1 MKIRLF
7 LIVMIPA
14 FLIISTVGIYLIE
27 YILSGN
33 KESAFASLFS
43 SLWWTAVTFTTVGY
57 GDMSPVTV
65 QGKIFTFF
73 VMAAGLINF
82 SIVVSMV
89 TDKFQ
94 EFRSGRDRGLDSI
107 KIKNHVLICSDDP
120 AWTKEILSQNQNY
133 LKSDN
138 VILISP
144 SDEHPLLATPYK
156 RLKWIS
162 GNSFDLNVLRKAAA
176 SKAKIAYVYFKD
188 SSYALMTVLQLETLS
203 EGRIVTQA
211 QYIGREYRKYF
222 EDVGCD
228 HALDPYD
235 LYVPLML
242 SAYHSQGAP
251 AWINKVI
258 NRSHGHQITT
268 QQTDSLYIGKTW
280 IELIKTK
287 KQDHGIMPL
296 AVVINEVVLI
306 NPEASFE
313 IPKDSL
319 IMQLEPFE
327 ISKGGFLKQSTLT
340 ESTTKGDLEKN
351 AIDVMGM
358 DEIGID
364 GHILISSDNQVFI
377 NRCLLEMSQ
386 RNQPEKIVV
395 LSDLPLMEKIPENLN
410 VQWIEG
416 DSNSEKSFLEARS
429 TEAKVALIDHADDG
443 QNLMAVLRLEQATDG
458 EVFTIATYHKE
469 DFDQQLF
476 KVGCDFCLEPEELI
490 APILSQSALNPGLG
504 TLIEEIISEESTTQS
519 LYVRQ
524 LSREWEEDS
533 WLSTILNLKDKEGE
547 LPVGLICSQT
557 HKLLINPHPALQVKS
572 GDRLIYLA
580 SAQSTAV
587 QNGDLLKSAKKSK
600 SQEKEV
606 QPSEEAEKLYRKGLM
621 LFKKDKNY
629 EESYSCFHQAA
640 ILNHTRAKY
649 NLGLMNY
656 NGKGVPKNLDESYH
670 WFCEAAKFGNEKA
683 RKALKSTRALRNIT
697 SNTMEHEI
705 PEFDTDLIGRM
716 PEEQLYWFAS
726 AVIAMVMADEHIDLH
741 ERSFLHSAIRIV
753 KDKSKIQELEEYIL
767 RWQTPPIGAMDFST
781 KDRDHILECLL
792 NIAAVDRNFDER
804 EEKLLRKIAGLM
816 NVPEQQIEN
825 LIKLGHKRVE
835 QFRANQLRAPNVRA
849 RL

>member
-7 LIVMIPA
+7 LFVMIPT
-14 FLIISTVGIYLIE
+14 FLMISSVGIYFIE

-33 KESAFASLFS
+33 EESAFDSLFN
-43 SLWWTAVTFTTVGY
+43 SLWWTVVTFTTVGY
-57 GDMSPVTV
+57 GDMSPQTV
-65 QGKIFTFF
+65 QGRFFTFF

-82 SIVVSMV
+82 SIVVSLV

-94 EFRSGRDRGLDSI
+94 QFRSGRDRGLEFL
-107 KIKNHVLICSDDP
+107 KIKGHVLVCSDDP
-120 AWTKEILSQNQNY
+120 TWMKEILSQNQKY
-133 LKSDN
+133 VKRDK
-138 VILISP
+138 VVLISP
-144 SDEHPLLATPYK
+144 SGEHPLLATSYK
-156 RLKWIS
+156 KLKWVS
-162 GNSFDLNVLRKAAA
+162 GDSFDLNVLRKAAA
-176 SKAKIAYVYFKD
+176 AKAKIAYVFYKD
-188 SSYALMTVLQLETLS
+188 NSYALMTVLQLETLS
-203 EGRIVTQA
+203 DGRIVTQA
-211 QYIGREYRKYF
+211 QYVGREFRNYF

-242 SAYHSQGAP
+242 SAFHSQGAP

-258 NRSHGHQITT
+258 NRTQGHQIATRKT
-268 QQTDSLYIGKTW
+268 ESLLIGKTW
-280 IELIKTK
+280 LELIKTK
-287 KQDHGIMPL
+287 KQNHGIMPL

-327 ISKGGFLKQSTLT
+327 IPKKSSTMQLELA
-340 ESTTKGDLEKN
+340 ESFPKGDLEKQ

-358 DEIGID
+358 DEIGLD
-364 GHILISSDNQVFI
+364 GHILISSDNKVFI

-386 RNQPEKIVV
+386 RNQPEKIIV
-395 LSDLPLMEKIPENLN
+395 LTNIPLLEEIPGNLN
-410 VQWIEG
+410 VEWIEG
-416 DSNSEKSFLEARS
+416 DSNSENSFLEARS
-429 TEAKVALIDHADDG
+429 TEAKVALIDHAHDG

-476 KVGCDFCLEPEELI
+476 KVGCDFCLDPEELI

-504 TLIEEIISEESTTQS
+504 TLIEEIILEEPTTQS
-519 LYVRQ
+519 LKVRH
-524 LSREWEEDS
+524 LSREWEADS
-533 WLSTILNLKDKEGE
+533 WLSTILKLKEKEGD
-547 LPVGLICSQT
+547 LPVGLIRSQT
-557 HKLLINPHPALQVKS
+557 HKLLVNPHPELEVNP
-572 GDRLIYLA
+572 GDRLIYIT
-580 SAQSTAV
+580 SAQQKGDEFESSEDSDST
-587 QNGDLLKSAKKSK
+587 LI
-600 SQEKEV
+600 EV
-606 QPSEEAEKLYRKGLM
+606 KPSEEAVKLFRKGQV
-621 LFKKDKNY
+621 LFKKEENY
-629 EESYSCFHQAA
+629 EEAYNCFHQAA

-649 NLGLMNY
+649 NLGLMNF

-670 WFCEAAKFGNEKA
+670 WFREAAKDGNEKA
-683 RKALKSTRALRNIT
+683 RKALKSTRALQNIT
-697 SNTMEHEI
+697 TNTLEHEI
-705 PEFDTDLIGRM
+705 PEFDTELIGRM

-753 KDKSKIQELEEYIL
+753 RDKRKIQELEEYIL

-781 KDRDHILECLL
+781 KDRDHILESLL

-804 EEKLLRKIAGLM
+804 EEKLLREIAGLM

-849 RL
+849 RV